1 MLFFPM
7 FIFVVAGQNL
17 SIFMPPGQQ
26 VKSALLLTYAE
37 LIKTRKVEKEVNYS
51 ELHLN
56 LLETKQ
62 TNTSKMET
70 VSHTLFTNSSECQ
83 NWPCSLV
90 ESNETEL
97 SSTKDRE
104 LVSILV
110 DFENIDNNS
119 EANAIGN
126 EEAFW
131 VFCPRHSI

>member
-37 LIKTRKVEKEVNYS
+37 LTKTRKVEKEVNYS

-83 NWPCSLV
+83 N
-90 ESNETEL
+90 
-97 SSTKDRE
+97 
-104 LVSILV
+104 
-110 DFENIDNNS
+110 
-119 EANAIGN
+119 
-126 EEAFW
+126 
-131 VFCPRHSI
+131 